1 MQSDANAKGI
11 SIFLHL
17 STLESNTIAFRR
29 REPGRKMTQFEVLD
43 RYQTLLPSIQQH
55 NTGGEEGGGRGAT
68 KRISFLLVR
77 GAKSYSTLV

>member
-11 SIFLHL
+11 SIFPHL

-29 REPGRKMTQFEVLD
+29 REPGRKMTQFEVLN

-55 NTGGEEGGGRGAT
+55 NTGGEGGGGPGGQQNA
-68 KRISFLLVR
+68 
-77 GAKSYSTLV
+77 